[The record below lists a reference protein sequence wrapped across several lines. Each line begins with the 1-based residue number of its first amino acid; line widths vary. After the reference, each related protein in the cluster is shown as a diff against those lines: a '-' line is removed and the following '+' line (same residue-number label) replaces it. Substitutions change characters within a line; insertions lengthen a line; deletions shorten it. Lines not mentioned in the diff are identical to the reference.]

1 MEALIEQTAEQ
12 SLKNRVIDLTQKDV
26 PDHLNS
32 FFYCMGAP
40 PLILFMIAAATGIL
54 MTFYYIPSQERAYD
68 SVKAITNEV
77 YLGWFI
83 RGLHRISINL
93 MIFTLFLHLDRK

>member
-1 MEALIEQTAEQ
+1 MEATVEGIKEK
-12 SLKNRVIDLTQKDV
+12 SLKDRAIDLIQKDV

-32 FFYCMGAP
+32 FFYCMGAT
-40 PLILFMIAAATGIL
+40 PLVLFMIAAATGIL

-68 SVKAITNEV
+68 SVKAITNEE

-93 MIFTLFLHLDRK
+93 MIFTLYPNS